1 MIPRGNVRSSVFLPE
16 ISLQDRRDDCLREK
30 TRIVARRSTTTVLTR
45 VCTRKRDR
53 SSSKECL
60 PQPQPFSRGLFLPG
74 SIRSSVTVPL
84 THSRTWRLGNHT
96 ESNSPREVDECQFR

>member
-30 TRIVARRSTTTVLTR
+30 TRIVARR
-45 VCTRKRDR
+45 
-53 SSSKECL
+53 
-60 PQPQPFSRGLFLPG
+60 
-74 SIRSSVTVPL
+74 
-84 THSRTWRLGNHT
+84 RLGNHT